1 MTNKRRLEQVNSLLR
16 EEIGSIMLHEN
27 TDPVLSALTVTE
39 VRVTADLSSAR
50 VYVMA
55 RKFNEHGQVQPLP
68 EGGLTAAAEKVR
80 RLLAPRLR
88 IKKTPRLQFL
98 LDDTEERAERIESL
112 LKLVHEDWED
122 AERNS

>member
-55 RKFNEHGQVQPLP
+55 RKFDEHGQVQPLP
-68 EGGLTAAAEKVR
+68 EGDLTTAAEKVR
-80 RLLAPRLR
+80 RLLAPRIR
-88 IKKTPRLQFL
+88 IKKTPRLQFQ

-112 LKLVHEDWED
+112 LKLVREDWED
-122 AERNS
+122 AERNP